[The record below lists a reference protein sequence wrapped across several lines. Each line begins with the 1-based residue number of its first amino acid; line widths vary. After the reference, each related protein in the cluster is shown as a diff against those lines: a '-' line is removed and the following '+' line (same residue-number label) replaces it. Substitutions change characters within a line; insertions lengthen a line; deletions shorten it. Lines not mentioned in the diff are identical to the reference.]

1 MVCVVVLVTFSYPT
15 LLQCSRRPFD
25 IIPHVVF
32 SCIAV
37 PLLSLLSYFPRER
50 FNISILTVVYRSSEV
65 LVFIFVKGEDSQFS
79 LSKLL
84 KPIKKLNRDVSRG
97 EAPQTASLRARA
109 REKT

>member
-1 MVCVVVLVTFSYPT
+1 MLYFLFYLMQKVCGSCIKDHGSKVASLTSHNKPAPNFVVKAT
-15 LLQCSRRPFD
+15 C
-25 IIPHVVF
+25 IPHNF
-32 SCIAV
+32 
-37 PLLSLLSYFPRER
+37 LLNHKAYPDSYSNREG
-50 FNISILTVVYRSSEV
+50 T
-65 LVFIFVKGEDSQFS
+65 FS